1 MIYQGN
7 AFDLFSQVADNSI
20 DAVITDPPYGTTACR
35 WDSVINLDDFWVEV
49 KRVLKTPHS
58 PVVVF
63 ADQPF
68 TSNLVMSNP
77 KWFRHDWIWKK
88 PQVSGALQARNKP
101 FKFTEDIVV
110 FSEQTPRY
118 FIDDLLEDA
127 NPNIVIKRKKYRH
140 ATGTNE
146 TRDGGIYTPAKTNYP
161 KETLHYA
168 PVRAKS
174 RHDNTKHPTQK
185 PEDLMEF
192 LVSIYT
198 QEGDVVLDPFMGSG
212 TTGIAAQ
219 NLNRQFIGVEQDK
232 FYYEMAK
239 ARMMANV

>member
-7 AFDLFSQVADNSI
+7 AFDLFSEVADNSI
-20 DAVITDPPYGTTACR
+20 DALITDPPYGTTGCR
-35 WDSVINLDDFWVEV
+35 WDSVINLDDFWVEA

-110 FSEQTPRY
+110 FAEKRANYYWEHVVSEREPVHRDNATATYRTAKER
-118 FIDDLLEDA
+118 FA
-127 NPNIVIKRKKYRH
+127 NDTHVWKH
-140 ATGTNE
+140 TGF
-146 TRDGGIYTPAKTNYP
+146 P
-161 KETLHYA
+161 KEVLEFSA
-168 PVRAKS
+168 PRAKQGVM
-174 RHDNTKHPTQK
+174 KHPTEK
-185 PEDLMEF
+185 PVSLMEY
-192 LVSIYT
+192 LITLYT
-198 QEGDVVLDPFMGSG
+198 KEGDIILDPFMGGGS
-212 TTGIAAQ
+212 TGVAAQ
-219 NLNRQFIGVEQDK
+219 NLNRNFIG
-232 FYYEMAK
+232 FEMEEEYFQYAGE
-239 ARMMANV
+239 RLGV

>member
-1 MIYQGN
+1 VLHN
-7 AFDLFSQVADNSI
+7 ADAFDVFPTLDDNSI
-20 DAVITDPPYGTTACR
+20 DALITDPPYGTTDHK
-35 WDSVINLDDFWVEV
+35 WDEPFDLDLFWEHT
-49 KRVLKTPHS
+49 KRVMKPDG
-58 PVVVF
+58 VVAVF
-63 ADQPF
+63 CDQPF
-68 TSNLVMSNP
+68 TSLLVVSNIRQ
-77 KWFRHDWIWKK
+77 FRYEWVWDRGR
-88 PQVSGALQARNKP
+88 VSTAFHARKRP
-101 FKFTEDIVV
+101 MKTTEDIVV

-146 TRDGGIYTPAKTNYP
+146 ERDGGIYTPSKTNYP

-212 TTGIAAQ
+212 TTGVACKK
-219 NLNRQFIGVEQDK
+219 LNRKFVGVEQDPHY
-232 FYYEMAK
+232 FAL
-239 ARMMANV
+239 AGGRLAS